1 MSSRTKA
8 TCAAWLAA
16 ALCLGLCASTVSAQK
31 KGRKARAE
39 PAPASAD
46 APSPSPASADP
57 VELAPASDGSAP
69 PPASN
74 TAPPSGLSIQP
85 AADSSASTAEPS
97 AAASAEAAAPVD
109 EGKLE
114 EARAVREDLS
124 GVMDA
129 LVSARARAALL
140 GKSLFKTRIR
150 VLLEND
156 AADDQALGKVALF
169 LDGNPIFRGEGS
181 ALNPEGAKLFEGY
194 AAPGPHVLTVEVE
207 QRARADDGYS
217 YTQTSALRFTVLRE
231 KLTALKLV
239 LDDDSDIAEDFKDD
253 EEGEYDVRLRLEVE
267 ALPLGGS

>member
-1 MSSRTKA
+1 MSSRTTA
-8 TCAAWLAA
+8 SCAACLFALA
-16 ALCLGLCASTVSAQK
+16 CVSLCAAEASAQK
-31 KGRKARAE
+31 KGRRTRGE
-39 PAPASAD
+39 QPPASAD
-46 APSPSPASADP
+46 AQS
-57 VELAPASDGSAP
+57 APAVSPEPAAPTSAP
-69 PPASN
+69 VPTSDAPTDAQPA
-74 TAPPSGLSIQP
+74 PSGLSIQP
-85 AADSSASTAEPS
+85 ASDASASPAPSAEPS
-97 AAASAEAAAPVD
+97 ADAPPPVD
-109 EGKLE
+109 EAKLE

-150 VLLEND
+150 VLLENE

-194 AAPGPHVLTVEVE
+194 AAPGPHVLTVEIE
-207 QRARADDGYS
+207 QRARADEGYS

-253 EEGEYDVRLRLEVE
+253 QEGEYDVRLRLEVE